1 MPQIFANAVSKV
13 WMPSAHP
20 MSCLISH
27 MFSICITES
36 QPWLICRN
44 MTLGHFIICSHGRKD
59 SIMFSLLYLQKKE
72 VDYQIFEIFTSWNKM
87 ALQVSQKFSLP
98 RQLFL
103 PNHVFSSVQSLS
115 RVRLLAAP
123 WTAPC
128 QASLSI
134 TNSQTLSHLGSP
146 KEDYYSLKLCLELDQ
161 GQHTSL

>member
-72 VDYQIFEIFTSWNKM
+72 VDYQIFEMFTSWNKM

-103 PNHVFSSVQSLS
+103 PNHVFSSVQFSRSVVSDSLRPHGLHHARPPCLS
-115 RVRLLAAP
+115 PTPRVYP
-123 WTAPC
+123 NSCP
-128 QASLSI
+128 LS
-134 TNSQTLSHLGSP
+134 Q
-146 KEDYYSLKLCLELDQ
+146 
-161 GQHTSL
+161 